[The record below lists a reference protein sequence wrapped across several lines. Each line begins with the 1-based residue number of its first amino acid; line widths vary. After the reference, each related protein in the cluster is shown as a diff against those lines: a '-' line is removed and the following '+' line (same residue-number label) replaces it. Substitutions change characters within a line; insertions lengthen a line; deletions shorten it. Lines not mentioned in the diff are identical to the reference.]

1 MKILTVSEY
10 LKTQYGQKVY
20 KLSLSSGCTCPNRD
34 GTIGHGGCI
43 FCSEGGS
50 GEFAQVIRGP
60 EDIDE
65 QIEKARRRVLAKLPR
80 SVAPG
85 SQKFIAYFQSF
96 TNTYGETRQL
106 RELYRKVLQ
115 REDIVILSIGTR
127 PDCIDDDKLQLLR
140 ELNAIKPVWV
150 ELGLQTIHDTTA
162 ERIHRDYPT
171 RVFDECFRRLKAAG
185 LTVIV
190 HVILGLPG
198 ENEEDMLETVR
209 YLGELRP
216 LPDGIKLQMLNI
228 LKGTQLAEEYGKSPF
243 PQMSMEDYCKL
254 VVKCLQLLPEE
265 VVIHRMTG
273 DGPRSLLISPRWV
286 TDKKRVINKL
296 RGEIEAAERY
306 RTDGSM

>member
-80 SVAPG
+80 SVSPG

-209 YLGELRP
+209 YLGGLRP

-243 PQMSMEDYCKL
+243 PQMAMEDYCKL